1 MQKTQAQKF
10 ILCRNNSR
18 YFYVEIFFN
27 KSDPQYHVFYRNGNV
42 TILTK
47 EIFNMTFGDDFMNTH
62 YTDEKNTLIT
72 MALLKAHGIKKVIAS
87 PGTTNIRL
95 VASMQQDPFFEMYS
109 AADERSAAYIA
120 CGLAYESGEPVVLTC
135 TGATAS
141 RNYVPGL
148 TEAFY
153 RKLPVLAITSTQ
165 HLGRVGQNIAQVI
178 DRSVQMNDTVRL
190 SVQIPTCH
198 TDEDEWAAILYHNSP
213 WDGIMKCAF
222 KKNKLL
228 TILQYADYYSSLY
241 LEDRPE

>member
-1 MQKTQAQKF
+1 
-10 ILCRNNSR
+10 
-18 YFYVEIFFN
+18 
-27 KSDPQYHVFYRNGNV
+27 
-42 TILTK
+42 
-47 EIFNMTFGDDFMNTH
+47 
-62 YTDEKNTLIT
+62 

-165 HLGRVGQNIAQVI
+165 HLGRIGQNVAQVI

-190 SVQIPTCH
+190 SVQIPILLLQE
-198 TDEDEWAAILYHNSP
+198 EDADSAITLRKGVLRKAQRFLSREEKRQH
-213 WDGIMKCAF
+213 
-222 KKNKLL
+222 
-228 TILQYADYYSSLY
+228 
-241 LEDRPE
+241 